1 MTKAQVSFVREQGV
15 DFAVVHVRTFVMLR
29 PHAVR
34 DEMVA
39 VYTRECG
46 CPAVLM
52 AQESGEVPTFY
63 GRDDLVHFLSGVLV
77 EQLPWGE
84 ITLAA

>member
-1 MTKAQVSFVREQGV
+1 MRAQVAFVREQGV
-15 DFAVVHVRTFVMLR
+15 DFAVLAVKPFVMLR
-29 PHAVR
+29 PTAVR

-46 CPAVLM
+46 CPVVLM
-52 AQESGEVPTFY
+52 ASDQDGVPTYY
-63 GRDDLVHFLSGVLV
+63 GRDDLVHFLSGILV

-84 ITLAA
+84 VTLAA